1 MSAIVM
7 TDRIRLLRA
16 AVFAALCVAMASTAH
31 VTMAGAGVSPPVLL
45 GAFGAVLGLTWL
57 LAGKQR
63 GIGVI
68 SLWMVAAQSALH
80 LLFQQAG
87 TVGRGGAGLGR
98 LATTDWA
105 ALLLCNPDRAGGG
118 LSPVELAR
126 MAGIDPDVPPATG
139 SLRPMAGMHHGAAGS
154 LDGAALDMGL
164 PGATGMP
171 GMTGMSGMSSGMP
184 GTSGM
189 PSGMPHQMSAAMSG
203 QMSGQ
208 MSGGMSGGMSHGM
221 STGMALAHVLAALAC
236 ALLLWRGDAAL
247 VRVFELLTALGAM
260 VAGALLL
267 PLLTL
272 FARPLGYRPPAAPR
286 PADRPARLPRSVL
299 LTHAVVRRGPPAF
312 ALAC

>member
-16 AVFAALCVAMASTAH
+16 AVFAALCVAMAATAH
-31 VTMAGAGVSPPVLL
+31 VAMDGAGVSPPVLL

-57 LAGKQR
+57 LAGKRR

-68 SLWMVAAQSALH
+68 SIWMVAAQSALH

-87 TVGRGGAGLGR
+87 AAGRGGSGLGR

-126 MAGIDPDVPPATG
+126 MAGIDPDVPPTAG
-139 SLRPMAGMHHGAAGS
+139 SPRPMAGMHHGAAGS
-154 LDGAALDMGL
+154 VDGVAMDMGL
-164 PGATGMP
+164 SGAA
-171 GMTGMSGMSSGMP
+171 GMP
-184 GTSGM
+184 GTPPGM
-189 PSGMPHQMSAAMSG
+189 TH
-203 QMSGQ
+203 Q
-208 MSGGMSGGMSHGM
+208 MSGGMSGQMSGGMSHGM
-221 STGMALAHVLAALAC
+221 STGMALAHVLAALVC

-247 VRVFELLTALGAM
+247 VRVFELLAALGAA

-272 FARPLGYRPPAAPR
+272 FARPLGYRPPAAVR
-286 PADRPARLPRSVL
+286 PADRPARPLRSVL
-299 LTHAVVRRGPPAF
+299 LTHAVVRRGPPAL